1 MVFESRQTV
10 CPRIETLQNALQYV
24 LERSGTLLIVA
35 LECFKHFKNRTL
47 QDPLLLECFIIHL
60 NTSNRSIR
68 RLTAIKVRKHT
79 QQCSFSP
86 AERFKY
92 LVLLR
97 EMSTNFIYT
106 EQLKYPEAK
115 QFALTYL
122 TIQTLSH
129 KQKKTHLLKFN
140 LQFVKRWFPGLV
152 LWTPNSTTPPTQPSA
167 QRRVPLRDL
176 HCRSAC
182 GLSGRRPSLW

>member
-1 MVFESRQTV
+1 MVFESRQTA

-35 LECFKHFKNRTL
+35 SECFKHFKNRTL

-68 RLTAIKVRKHT
+68 RLTAIKVRKHI

-97 EMSTNFIYT
+97 EMSTNLIYT

-129 KQKKTHLLKFN
+129 KQKNTSFKIQFTICKTMVSRARIMDTQLNNPAHPTERTA
-140 LQFVKRWFPGLV
+140 QSAPAG
-152 LWTPNSTTPPTQPSA
+152 PPLPVRLRPQRQKA
-167 QRRVPLRDL
+167 QL
-176 HCRSAC
+176 
-182 GLSGRRPSLW
+182 